1 MNIPHV
7 NLPNLKPRFRGVS
20 HEIAFLVSI
29 AAGTFLTF
37 WAPAGR
43 PRTGAIIFSVA
54 LSAMFLAS
62 TIYHRPNWKKYGVRR
77 WLGRIDRAMIFFL
90 IAGTFTPFGL
100 GLTSG
105 WVRFLLPL
113 VWIYAIVAAALLF
126 IPSKS
131 KAPKWAIVLPYLIL
145 GWIGVLAWP
154 AMYRQFGFAP
164 LTLVAI
170 GGALYTVGAIIYS
183 RKRPNPRPLSFGYH
197 EIFHA
202 LVIAAALCHF
212 VAVAIVVA

>member
-1 MNIPHV
+1 MNVGRV
-7 NLPNLKPRFRGVS
+7 NFPNLKPRFRGVS
-20 HEIAFLVSI
+20 HEVAFFVSVACGIFLV
-29 AAGTFLTF
+29 L

-43 PRTGAIIFSVA
+43 PRTGAIIFSA
-54 LSAMFLAS
+54 SLSAMFLAS
-62 TIYHRPNWKKYGVRR
+62 TVYHRPNWKKYGVRR
-77 WLGRIDRAMIFFL
+77 WLGRLDRAMIFFL

-100 GLTSG
+100 ALTSG

-113 VWIYAIVAAALLF
+113 VWIYAIVAAAVLF
-126 IPSKS
+126 LPSKS
-131 KAPKWAIVLPYLIL
+131 KAPKWAIVLPYLIM

-154 AMYRQFGFAP
+154 AMYRNFGIAP
-164 LTLVAI
+164 LSLIVA
-170 GGALYTVGAIIYS
+170 GGALYTAGAIIYS
-183 RKRPNPRPLSFGYH
+183 RKRPNPMPLVFGYH